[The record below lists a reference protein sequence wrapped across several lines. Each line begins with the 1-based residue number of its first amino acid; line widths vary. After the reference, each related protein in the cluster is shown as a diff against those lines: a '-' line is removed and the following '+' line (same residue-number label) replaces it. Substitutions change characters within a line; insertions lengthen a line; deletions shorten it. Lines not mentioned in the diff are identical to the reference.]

1 MNSPQKGFVL
11 LEALLAVAIFG
22 IAVIALGRCVS
33 NCLAAERL
41 RFEDARSRQV
51 LENRL
56 AEIQLGAVP
65 LAKESTEILKS
76 PYEGWKLKET
86 AVPLVRKNELDQPLT
101 GLQAVTLQVTW
112 TSDGEAHSRELTF
125 YAVAPSK

>member
-11 LEALLAVAIFG
+11 LEALLAVAIFA

-56 AEIQLGAVP
+56 AEIQLGAAP

-76 PYEGWKLKET
+76 PYAGWKLKQT

-112 TSDGEAHSRELTF
+112 TSDGESHSRELTF
-125 YAVAPSK
+125 YAVEPSK